1 MQYSSDSSSLSSFR
15 VHIASAVLFHT
26 EKKKQIII
34 YTLNLIYILFLKM
47 LLTEDGDTASKSKRN
62 G

>member
-26 EKKKQIII
+26 ENKQIIV
-34 YTLNLIYILFLKM
+34 YTLNLIYILFLKV
-47 LLTEDGDTASKSKRN
+47 LLTENGEAASKSKRN